1 MRLLRATLPGRL
13 RVRVGQ
19 GIALIGAALLVSGCV
34 SATSS
39 LNGTP
44 TMTPTPVPVLGKL
57 TLAHFPSTVSGV
69 AALELCE
76 GWAQLR
82 GQYVTAVRQDTAYQ
96 RDIWFSGPAW
106 SPLFGEA
113 ARLEGRLSYPRLTF
127 AFGQATV
134 PVFASIHDA
143 RNLDAACAGNW
154 PNTA

>member
-1 MRLLRATLPGRL
+1 MRLLRATLPERL

-19 GIALIGAALLVSGCV
+19 GIAIIGAGLLASGCV

-39 LNGTP
+39 LNATP

-82 GQYVTAVRQDTAYQ
+82 GQYVTAVRQDTPYQ

-113 ARLEGRLSYPRLTF
+113 ARLEGRLAYPRLTF

-134 PVFASIHDA
+134 PVFASIPDA
-143 RNLDAACAGNW
+143 RDLDAACG
-154 PNTA
+154 